1 MTSPKHEPFEFDNE
15 WDQLVSK
22 IHSRI
27 TQLRDAP
34 AEERQQRH
42 DQVLAGL
49 YELTALSH
57 WLVGAEGEVGYW
69 KGIQKLHRGE
79 IRVVDDEGGSM
90 FRVEAANA

>member
-1 MTSPKHEPFEFDNE
+1 MSTPIKFETE
-15 WDQLVSK
+15 WDQLISK

-42 DQVLAGL
+42 DQALAGL

-57 WLVGAEGEVGYW
+57 WLAGDAGAVGYW
-69 KGIQKLHRGE
+69 KGIRKLHRGE
-79 IRVVDDEGGSM
+79 IRVVDDEGGSL
-90 FRVEAANA
+90 FRVEDVK

>member
-1 MTSPKHEPFEFDNE
+1 MSTPIKFETE

-42 DQVLAGL
+42 DQALAAL
-49 YELTALSH
+49 HELIALSD
-57 WLVGAEGEVGYW
+57 WLRSAEGDIGYW
-69 KGIQKLHRGE
+69 KGVEALHRGE
-79 IRVVDDEGGSM
+79 IRVVVDEPGL
-90 FRVEAANA
+90 FEVEGCE

>member
-1 MTSPKHEPFEFDNE
+1 MTSPKHEPFDFDNE

-22 IHSRI
+22 NRSLI

-34 AEERQQRH
+34 AEERQYRH
-42 DQVLAGL
+42 DQALAGL

-57 WLVGAEGEVGYW
+57 WLVGDAGEVGYW

-90 FRVEAANA
+90 FRVEAVK